1 MIGCYVESTK
11 KTTRIDLWI
20 MIKMTPWMTCL
31 GQYHLQCQLVAN
43 IMQNFN
49 SPKKGISFGTLL
61 ENQEHSLF
69 EGMMGSD
76 GINNGSMSQ
85 LGCSSSKPDLSMV
98 NPLKRTLSSLYWTDE
113 DTAGPSTSKRFHGD
127 SNDGSME
134 KTDGNGSF
142 ATLLSQLPQ
151 TPPLQQQTML
161 GSMGNGIFR
170 PPYQLPGLNWYS

>member
-1 MIGCYVESTK
+1 MLCRIYKKNNTHRPLDHDKDDSMDDMLGPVPPSMSIGSQHNAK
-11 KTTRIDLWI
+11 F
-20 MIKMTPWMTCL
+20 
-31 GQYHLQCQLVAN
+31 Q
-43 IMQNFN
+43 F
-49 SPKKGISFGTLL
+49 PKKGISFGTLL

-85 LGCSSSKPDLSMV
+85 LGCSSSKPDLSLV
-98 NPLKRTLSSLYWTDE
+98 NPLKRTLPSLYWTDE

-134 KTDGNGSF
+134 KTDGSGSF

-161 GSMGNGIFR
+161 GSMEDEIFR
-170 PPYQLPGLNWYS
+170 PPYQIPGLNWYS